1 MTNAI
6 SATKANTSSCVCAT
20 RSSKSLISAVGP
32 PTSMLT
38 PDASGSSGSVARSQ
52 STVSRARMSS
62 GSTASTADNSALR
75 LSSENTGGATDT
87 MLTA

>member
-1 MTNAI
+1 
-6 SATKANTSSCVCAT
+6 
-20 RSSKSLISAVGP
+20 
-32 PTSMLT
+32 MLT
-38 PDASGSSGSVARSQ
+38 PDASGSFGSVARSQ

-87 MLTA
+87 TLTA